1 MNKPLVNPQI
11 GQQIRD
17 WRPYF
22 EAKLGFRNHWYPVMY
37 ASDLA
42 EGEVKPGKLL
52 GEDLLLRRTE
62 GAIYCIKDQCLHRGV
77 PLSRKPECY
86 SKDTVTCW
94 YHGWTYQWADG
105 KLCDILT
112 DPSSRMIGTRG
123 LRTYP
128 VQEAKGMVFVFMG
141 DLAPGAAPPALGTD
155 LPPGFLDPDRAAYGI
170 RRLVKANWR
179 LGAENGF
186 DTTHIFIHKDSPFI
200 IGRDSAL
207 PLGFAS
213 AGELQLD
220 LREDPAAPRG
230 VVDNMVKH
238 YRPLFESTLGGQT
251 VLRTRAPTG
260 KHNTIHTISLWMPGI
275 LSVENHPELDM
286 VQYEFYTPHDAD
298 HHMYYQVIE
307 KIGVADAAA
316 EAAFRAECE
325 ALHEPLALRGIN
337 DDDLWAREA
346 MQGFY
351 ADDWGW
357 LEEQLFEQDRNLLEW
372 RRLASRCQR
381 GVQTLAHVQGGA

>member
-1 MNKPLVNPQI
+1 MNKPLFNAEV

-17 WRPYF
+17 WRPYY
-22 EAKLGFRNHWYPVMY
+22 EAKLGFRNHWYP
-37 ASDLA
+37 ALFAADLA
-42 EGEVKPGKLL
+42 EGEVRPTKLL
-52 GEDLLLRRTE
+52 GESLLLRRID
-62 GAIYCIKDQCLHRGV
+62 GKIYCIKDQCLHRGV
-77 PLSRKPECY
+77 PLSQKLECY
-86 SKDTVTCW
+86 SKDTISCW

-112 DPSSRMIGTRG
+112 DPSSRMIGTRA
-123 LRTYP
+123 LKTYP
-128 VQEAKGMVFVFMG
+128 AQEAKGLVFVFLG
-141 DLAPGAAPPALGTD
+141 DIEAPPLGTD
-155 LPPGFLDPDRAAYGI
+155 LPPGFLDTDRAAYGI

-200 IGRDSAL
+200 AGRDSAL

-238 YRPLFESTLGGQT
+238 YRPLFEATLGGQT
-251 VLRTRAPTG
+251 VLRTNAPTG

-275 LSVENHPELDM
+275 LSVENHPEADM

-307 KIGVADAAA
+307 KIGVTTSQQ
-316 EAAFRAECE
+316 EAAFRAECA

-372 RRLASRCQR
+372 RRLASRCAR
-381 GVQTLAHVQGGA
+381 GIQTQALAEGGP

>member
-1 MNKPLVNPQI
+1 MNKPLVNPDI

-17 WRPYF
+17 WRPYY
-22 EAKLGFRNHWYPVMY
+22 EAKLGFRNHWYP
-37 ASDLA
+37 ALFAADLA
-42 EGEVKPGKLL
+42 EGEVRPTKLL
-52 GEDLLLRRTE
+52 GESLLLRRID
-62 GAIYCIKDQCLHRGV
+62 GKIYCIKDQCLHRGV
-77 PLSRKPECY
+77 PLSQKIECY
-86 SKDTVTCW
+86 SKDTISCW

-112 DPSSRMIGTRG
+112 DPSSKMIGTRA
-123 LRTYP
+123 LKTYP
-128 VQEAKGMVFVFMG
+128 AHEAKGLVFVFLG
-141 DLAPGAAPPALGTD
+141 DIEAPSLDTD
-155 LPPGFLDPDRAAYGI
+155 LPPGFLDADRAAYGI

-200 IGRDSAL
+200 AGRDSAL

-238 YRPLFESTLGGQT
+238 YRPLFEATLGGQT

-275 LSVENHPELDM
+275 LSVENHPEADM

-307 KIGVADAAA
+307 KCGVTTPQQEAD
-316 EAAFRAECE
+316 FHAECA

-346 MQGFY
+346 MQEFY

-372 RRLASRCQR
+372 RRLSSRCAR
-381 GVQTLAHVQGGA
+381 GIQTQALAGGSP

>member
-1 MNKPLVNPQI
+1 MNKPLFNAEV

-17 WRPYF
+17 WRPYY
-22 EAKLGFRNHWYPVMY
+22 EAKLGFRNHWYP
-37 ASDLA
+37 ALFAADLA
-42 EGEVKPGKLL
+42 EGEVRPTKLL
-52 GEDLLLRRTE
+52 GESLLLRRID
-62 GAIYCIKDQCLHRGV
+62 GKIYCIKDQCLHRGV
-77 PLSRKPECY
+77 PLSQKLECY
-86 SKDTVTCW
+86 SKDTISCGD
-94 YHGWTYQWADG
+94 HGWTYQWADG
-105 KLCDILT
+105 KLRDILT
-112 DPSSRMIGTRG
+112 DPSSRMIGTRA
-123 LRTYP
+123 LKTYP
-128 VQEAKGMVFVFMG
+128 AQEAKGLVFVFLG
-141 DLAPGAAPPALGTD
+141 DIEAPPLGTD
-155 LPPGFLDPDRAAYGI
+155 LPPGFLDTDRAAYGI

-200 IGRDSAL
+200 AGRDSAL

-238 YRPLFESTLGGQT
+238 YRPLFEATLGGQT
-251 VLRTRAPTG
+251 VLRTNAPTG

-275 LSVENHPELDM
+275 LSVENHPEADM

-307 KIGVADAAA
+307 KIGVTTSQQ
-316 EAAFRAECE
+316 EAAFRAECA

-372 RRLASRCQR
+372 RRLASRCAR
-381 GVQTLAHVQGGA
+381 GIQTQALAEGGP